1 MYQADR
7 DHEAIYEKLVPVVGF
22 KFKAHLK
29 GTDIN
34 FKNFYKMHNILT
46 GVEDYLLVIE
56 GKKTIRFSS
65 QQDFIDGF
73 ISVIKERINDL
84 NIEYR
89 ELNHRQQNDAIID
102 ENEMFNRHEYIGYTG
117 ERLIKFLNVLR
128 EIMKKAIDK

>member
-1 MYQADR
+1 MYQSDKN
-7 DHEAIYEKLVPVVGF
+7 HEAIYEKLVPIVGF

-29 GTDIN
+29 GTDII

-46 GVEDYLLVIE
+46 NVEDYLLVIE
-56 GKKTIRFSS
+56 GKKSIRFSS
-65 QQDFIDGF
+65 QRDFIDGF
-73 ISVIKERINDL
+73 ISIIKENINEL

-117 ERLIKFLNVLR
+117 ERIIKFLNVLR
-128 EIMKKAIDK
+128 EMQKKEIDK

>member
-1 MYQADR
+1 MYQTDKNH
-7 DHEAIYEKLVPVVGF
+7 DAIYERLVSVVGF
-22 KFKAHLK
+22 KFKTQLK
-29 GTDIN
+29 GTDII

>member
-1 MYQADR
+1 MYQTDR

-22 KFKAHLK
+22 KFKANLK
-29 GTDIN
+29 GTDII
-34 FKNFYKMHNILT
+34 FKNFYKMHNIVT
-46 GVEDYLLVIE
+46 GIEDYLLVIE

-65 QQDFIDGF
+65 QQDFITGF
-73 ISVIKERINDL
+73 VIIIKDNINEL

-128 EIMKKAIDK
+128 EILKKENNK